1 MKSWTLE
8 QVNLLRSNYNSLTN
22 SELLSLFPSKTKQA
36 IYKKAYKMG
45 LRKTDEITFQNRSEA
60 NRGQS
65 SGRYNGGRRRTAKG
79 YIQIFMPSHHRA
91 DHSGYVFE
99 HIVVFEQNTGISVP
113 PNCCVHHLNGD
124 KTCNRIE
131 NLCLMERGAH
141 TTLHNQGRK
150 LTQETKR
157 KISESRKNHAK

>member
-1 MKSWTLE
+1 MKSWTPE
-8 QVNLLRSNYNSLTN
+8 QTNLLRSNYNLLSN

-45 LRKTDEITFQNRSEA
+45 LRKTDEITFRNRSEA
-60 NRGQS
+60 NKGKS

-79 YIQIFMPSHHRA
+79 YIQIFMPSHPRA
-91 DHSGYVFE
+91 DPSGYVFE

-124 KTCNRIE
+124 KACNRIE

-141 TTLHNQGRK
+141 TAFHHEGCK
-150 LTQETKR
+150 HTQETKQ
-157 KISESRKNHAK
+157 KISESRKKHVE